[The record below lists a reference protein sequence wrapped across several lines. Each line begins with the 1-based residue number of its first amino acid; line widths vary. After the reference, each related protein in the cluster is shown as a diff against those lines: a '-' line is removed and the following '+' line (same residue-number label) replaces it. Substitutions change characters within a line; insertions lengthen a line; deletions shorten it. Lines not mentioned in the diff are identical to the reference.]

1 MDKASDNASIGGQG
15 GRIAPGYIGRV
26 SRLQA
31 SLSEAGV
38 KAAVL
43 TTQGTITYYSG
54 AFCPWRSALVL
65 GQTGE
70 PTLITMAYDA
80 HRIRTLTWVNEVVGS
95 QASSRSGF
103 VARIVSALRD
113 RGINEGAVGVELE
126 TGLVPGVI
134 TAREMLDLQEALPQ
148 IRLRN
153 VLDEAQEI
161 MVIKEDYEIEQMRR
175 AAEIADVGVQAGFNA
190 LRPGISEFSL
200 TGIVEHA
207 MRDAGDMFTW
217 SVTGNEIASGYR
229 QCYPVCATV
238 IPSNKII
245 QYGDVVTIDIHPT
258 TLSGYRSDLALNA
271 VIGPPSD
278 SIKRLADNWAEI
290 VRAEI
295 GALKP
300 GRTVNDVACDVE
312 DAIKKLKLEPRWTYT
327 VGGHGLGTEAR
338 MPPTIRKRDERRL
351 RPRTVVVLAVFLI
364 DPGVAGMRLELP
376 VLLTESGNEVLCK
389 TPLKLHVVCPSY

>member
-1 MDKASDNASIGGQG
+1 MGNASDNALGGQG
-15 GRIAPGYIGRV
+15 GRIAPDYQGRI
-26 SRLQA
+26 SRLQT
-31 SLSEAGV
+31 SFSNAGV
-38 KAAVL
+38 KGAVL
-43 TTQGTITYYSG
+43 TTQGTVTYYSG

-65 GQTGE
+65 GQTGD

-80 HRIRTLTWVNEVVGS
+80 YRIRTLTWVKDVVGS
-95 QASSRSGF
+95 QVVGRSGF

-126 TGLVPGVI
+126 TGHVPGVI
-134 TAREMLDLQEALPQ
+134 TAREMLDLQDAMPKISLQ
-148 IRLRN
+148 NI
-153 VLDEAQEI
+153 LDEAVEI

-175 AAEIADVGVQAGFNA
+175 AAEIADVGVQAGFDA

-200 TGIVEHA
+200 TGVVEHA

-229 QCYPVCATV
+229 QCYPECATV

-271 VIGPPSD
+271 VVGVPSD
-278 SIKRLADNWAEI
+278 SVRRLGDDWEELVRGEI
-290 VRAEI
+290 E
-295 GALKP
+295 ALKP
-300 GRTVNDVACDVE
+300 GRTVNDVACDFDDVV
-312 DAIKKLKLEPRWTYT
+312 KKLKLDPRWTYT

-338 MPPTIRKRDERRL
+338 MPPTIRKRDERL
-351 RPRTVVVLAVFLI
+351 LQPRTVVVLAAFLI
-364 DPGVAGMRLELP
+364 DPGVAGIRLELP

-389 TPLKLHVVCPSY
+389 TPLKLHAVCLR